1 MEQSPY
7 MLLDLYKSQS
17 RMPLGHRICLAHALA
32 VALENFHRVGWVHK
46 EIRSSNIFFIPGDQ
60 STVIPGSARTPSAL
74 AGSINLSTPWL
85 FGFEYA
91 RSEDAGT
98 KLEEDHNLTNNL
110 YRHPFRW
117 GRPRAKFTKA
127 HDVYSLVCHLGKHV
141 SASWWMT
148 WLTQSVPRTT
158 GNRAFR
164 NRQLEGHCISDEDFG
179 ERAPLSPNH
188 TQTDGRKVRQESTAS
203 GRSRL
208 DRYHPGLSRLRDSV
222 GGERWIRGTETLP
235 AIHRGAVA

>member
-127 HDVYSLVCHLGKHV
+127 HDVYSLGIVLFEIANWRDI
-141 SASWWMT
+141 ASLMK
-148 WLTQSVPRTT
+148 
-158 GNRAFR
+158 
-164 NRQLEGHCISDEDFG
+164 ISEN
-179 ERAPLSPNH
+179 EHLSP
-188 TQTDGRKVRQESTAS
+188 QTIRKQME
-203 GRSRL
+203 
-208 DRYHPGLSRLRDSV
+208 
-222 GGERWIRGTETLP
+222 
-235 AIHRGAVA
+235 